1 MKINWNEVSKL
12 RNQGLSWHSIGK
24 TIGVGPNS
32 LRNKAADKGFN
43 TNILGKAGNANK
55 RMCLTCRKYFYKKY
69 LIKNS
74 VGLFCSDC
82 YKKRFGGESR
92 YVKNQLGIQYD

>member
-1 MKINWNEVSKL
+1 MTIDWNEISKL
-12 RNQGLSWHSIGK
+12 RDQGLSWYTIGK
-24 TIGVGPNS
+24 AVGIGPNS

-43 TNILGKAGNANK
+43 TNPIGTNRNVNK
-55 RMCLTCRKYFYKKY
+55 RMCLTCRKYFYKKD

-74 VGLFCSDC
+74 LGLFCSEC
-82 YKKRFGGESR
+82 HKKRFGGESR